1 MKKNTI
7 PKDVLDVVNAKLS
20 FHLGD
25 TVYHPLWHSEP
36 HVCKHCSATNFGKG
50 RWEVEKSKITRITT
64 TITQSTSEVCGI
76 TTPFITEYV
85 AEHHYLLERRQRSQ
99 RRPRLVSTDMF
110 RTRKECQLA
119 CSKENK
125 LRRENKE
132 A

>member
-20 FHLGD
+20 FHIGD

-36 HVCKHCSATNFGKG
+36 HLCKHCKATNFVKG
-50 RWEVEKSKITRITT
+50 RWEVRKSKITRITT
-64 TITQSTSEVCGI
+64 TITQQGNEVYRI
-76 TTPFITEYV
+76 MTPFITEYV
-85 AEHHYLLERRQRSQ
+85 AENHYLLERRQRTE

-110 RTRKECQLA
+110 RTRKECRLA
-119 CSKENK
+119 CNKENK